1 MSGKPNTVS
10 PGNAAERLKLKR
22 AMPTFS
28 LSDPLPPEGGQ
39 AVAVTVSAV
48 KPAPKAEAAAKR
60 SYRICTYLTEEAGA
74 RLQRLVAHMKA
85 TKGRRHGAPEVI
97 ERALLALERELG
109 Q

>member
-1 MSGKPNTVS
+1 MSGKASTVS

-22 AMPTFS
+22 AMPSFS
-28 LSDPLPPEGGQ
+28 LSGPLPPEGGQ
-39 AVAVTVSAV
+39 AVAVTVTAA
-48 KPAPKAEAAAKR
+48 KPAAKAAPKR

-74 RLQRLVAHMKA
+74 QLQRLVAHMKA

-97 ERALLALERELG
+97 ERALLALERELS